1 MKCPRCAAA
10 CAPGSV
16 ACTYCNAPLAS
27 ADALGDAARALDAR
41 FDALGAAVSTG
52 IASLTAA
59 RAVAVPG
66 PAGADPVARL
76 RDALDAQARALPPPG
91 TAQEALVWLRRA
103 PTMAWVSYRAHG
115 LVRSFALFGMP
126 TLRALQGDARPQSP
140 WDVCTLRGPLRRKGG
155 RMEFLRARLH
165 RDADGSLSAEVLA
178 NQSSGAAT
186 AFAWGDALVVLD
198 AALDDIPEGTR
209 LPCIR
214 LESL

>member
-115 LVRSFALFGMP
+115 LVRSFALGNLP
-126 TLRALQGDARPQSP
+126 
-140 WDVCTLRGPLRRKGG
+140 
-155 RMEFLRARLH
+155 
-165 RDADGSLSAEVLA
+165 EVLA
-178 NQSSGAAT
+178 DLYRDRAQWEARDPGLKAVFAQQAEAAHDASPTVSQGARR
-186 AFAWGDALVVLD
+186 FARGNPLVSVAALV
-198 AALDDIPEGTR
+198 AALWAVWTSLRPTR
-209 LPCIR
+209 RPAR
-214 LESL
+214 RPTRRRSRAA